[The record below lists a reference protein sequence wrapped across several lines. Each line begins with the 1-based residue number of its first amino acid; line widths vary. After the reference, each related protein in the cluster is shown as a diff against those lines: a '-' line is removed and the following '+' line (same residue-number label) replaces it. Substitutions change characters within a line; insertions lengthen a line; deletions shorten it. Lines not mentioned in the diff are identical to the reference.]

1 MGATTQST
9 PRPRRAQADR
19 RAESDRR
26 MIRAAL
32 RLLARQGS
40 AGVSMA
46 QIGRAAGYSGGLPA
60 VRFGSKTELL
70 GAVVDSI
77 EEWFN
82 RAVER
87 NLGGARGLAAVRV
100 RVSTHFEGA
109 RETSMATVALYQ
121 LYVES
126 LASISD
132 LRPRIAALGRAFRD
146 GFVRHLE
153 EARAMGEIDDSV
165 DIEHHANLIVA
176 AMRGAVIQSL
186 IDDGATDL
194 TAARDQICD
203 FFTREFVRKR
213 DRKTS

>member
-1 MGATTQST
+1 MSATSEST

-32 RLLARQGS
+32 RLLAVHGS

-60 VRFGSKTELL
+60 VRFGSRTELL

-77 EEWFN
+77 EDWFN
-82 RAVER
+82 RAVAR
-87 NLGGARGLAAVRV
+87 NLGDVRGLAAVRI
-100 RVSTHFEGA
+100 RIATHFEGA

-126 LASISD
+126 LASVRD
-132 LRPRIAALGRAFRD
+132 LRPRIADLGRAFRD
-146 GFVRHLE
+146 GFVGHLK
-153 EARAMGEIDDSV
+153 EARDLGEIDDSV
-165 DIEHHANLIVA
+165 DVERHATLIVA

-194 TAARDQICD
+194 TATRDDICD
-203 FFTREFVRKR
+203 YFTREFVRKR
-213 DRKTS
+213 DLERP